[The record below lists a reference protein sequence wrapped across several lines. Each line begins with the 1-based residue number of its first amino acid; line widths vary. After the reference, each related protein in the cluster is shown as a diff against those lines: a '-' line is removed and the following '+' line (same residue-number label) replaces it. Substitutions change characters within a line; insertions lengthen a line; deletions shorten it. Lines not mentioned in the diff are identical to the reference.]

1 MNFLKSIAFLTIFS
15 ILVTSCQ
22 KDEPLGETT
31 VQEVPKEVLDKI
43 ERLGV
48 NPHGVVPDSYVK
60 KDGTKVNGWLA
71 HDIFFSKEDLA
82 TMDDLPLVSEG
93 EEAQK
98 AFRTTNI
105 VSVPERGT
113 RTITIRGVDLDRS
126 IERGLRDAVSD
137 YNRLR
142 LRFRLELS
150 FGRSSDGEEITVEQR
165 QLSNNG
171 GQGTFPS
178 RGNPGNLIIIDPD
191 NADVSRSGLG
201 ALLLHELGHN
211 FGLRHS
217 DWRTRS
223 SCSNSAGETADD
235 IGAIHIP
242 GTNTSSD
249 FQNSIM
255 KACNPFFST
264 TERFISRLTSE
275 DRRALRELYR

>member
-105 VSVPERGT
+105 VNVPRRGT
-113 RTITIRGVDLDRS
+113 RTITVRGIRLNSDN
-126 IERGLRDAVSD
+126 ERALRDAVNNF
-137 YNRLR
+137 NRLR
-142 LRFRLELS
+142 LRFRLRLS
-150 FGRSSDGEEITVEQR
+150 FGRSSNGEDITVR
-165 QLSNNG
+165 QQQLANG
-171 GQGTFPS
+171 GGIGTFP
-178 RGNPGNLIIIDPD
+178 RGGNPGNLIRLDPD
-191 NADVSRSGLG
+191 PQSSRAFNEELVT
-201 ALLLHELGHN
+201 HELAHN

-223 SCSNSAGETADD
+223 SCRNQRGETAGR
-235 IGAIHIP
+235 IGAVHIP
-242 GTNTSSD
+242 GTSTSSD
-249 FQNSIM
+249 FQNSLM
-255 KACNPFFST
+255 TACFKST
-264 TERFISRLTSE
+264 ATPNFTSE